1 MFKTPSLE
9 EGRRFITLIASSSQ
23 DQCREMGELMTSLA
37 SSPRD
42 HHWRMQMQKALDNYP
57 EAPVSSIASAIEDGR
72 ARVKADNDE
81 LWATGWHPIQM
92 RAKLV
97 ELGYNGAADGDMI
110 AAPTASIEAPQDSE
124 AVPD

>member
-1 MFKTPSLE
+1 MFKTSNLE
-9 EGRRFITLIASSSQ
+9 EGRRFIKLVASTSQ
-23 DQCREMGELMTSLA
+23 DQCREMGELMTMLA

-42 HHWRMQMQKALDNYP
+42 HHWRMQMQKALENYP
-57 EAPVSSIASAIEDGR
+57 ETPPSTIATSIAAAR
-72 ARVKADNDE
+72 AQVKADNDE

-97 ELGYNGAADGDMI
+97 ELGYNGAADGAAI
-110 AAPTASIEAPQDSE
+110 AVPPASIEPPKDSE